1 MTRINFFLIRGI
13 CAIRCFEMFME
24 LAMEYFDGVFRHPV
38 FSEHPDLSELC
49 HVLKKVDTYLADYC
63 LILFFRDLNL

>member
-24 LAMEYFDGVFRHPV
+24 LAMEYFDIP
-38 FSEHPDLSELC
+38 
-49 HVLKKVDTYLADYC
+49 
-63 LILFFRDLNL
+63 FFRNIPIYRN

>member
-38 FSEHPDLSELC
+38 FSGHSENRNIPIYRN
-49 HVLKKVDTYLADYC
+49 YL
-63 LILFFRDLNL
+63 LITVYGACDITIFRD